1 MSGVVTAAQAGRLP
15 AVSLVTPTLSVSQHN
30 DVSMAK
36 GDNWIG
42 DVVSAIE
49 NGPDWS
55 STAIFITYDECG
67 CFYDHVAPPT
77 SQLGLRVPMV
87 IVSPYA
93 RPGYTDHQTA
103 SFNSMLAFIEHTF
116 GLPPMSDGD
125 RLAYDYSLAFNF
137 AQRPMPGVRMTQTT
151 IAPWELRYMATHPA
165 DPNDP
170 T

>member
-1 MSGVVTAAQAGRLP
+1 MKQVITDASGGTLP
-15 AVSLVTPTLSVSQHN
+15 SVSFVTPTLMVSQHN
-30 DVSMAK
+30 RTSMLK

-42 DVVSAIE
+42 KVVSSLE
-49 NGPDWS
+49 HGPEWS
-55 STAIFITYDECG
+55 STAVFVTYDDCG
-67 CFYDHVAPPT
+67 CFYDHVPPPGT
-77 SQLGLRVPMV
+77 LGIRVPMV